1 MGHARR
7 PAILRPSHT
16 IAVAVLC
23 TLAAACSG
31 TSSEPHSAAAQG
43 VDVQVVPSTATV
55 APNATTRLAAAV
67 TGTANTAVTWTVVQ
81 ASGGTVDS
89 TGLYTAP
96 ATAGSYTVRATSV
109 ADSTAHGDAAVTVT
123 APPPPVTVTISPR
136 TPSVTA
142 GGTIAFTAT
151 VANAT
156 NTAVTWSVTG
166 TTCGT
171 ITSAGVYTA
180 PSAAGTCS
188 VAAKSVQDPT
198 RSDTTTV
205 TVTAPPPP
213 PPAVTVS
220 LSPSPAATNSCLTL
234 TFTATVANA
243 TNKTVTW
250 SVQEGAAGGTITTAG
265 VYTAPANAG
274 TYHVVA
280 TSVADGTK
288 AAVSTVTVTDKI
300 LSVTTSPATVSVAP
314 GVKQQF
320 TATVTTTCGSF
331 QAVASGP

>member
-1 MGHARR
+1 
-7 PAILRPSHT
+7 
-16 IAVAVLC
+16 
-23 TLAAACSG
+23 
-31 TSSEPHSAAAQG
+31 
-43 VDVQVVPSTATV
+43 VDVQVVPTTATV

-142 GGTIAFTAT
+142 GGAITFTAT

-180 PSAAGTCS
+180 PAAAGTC
-188 VAAKSVQDPT
+188 
-198 RSDTTTV
+198 
-205 TVTAPPPP
+205 
-213 PPAVTVS
+213 
-220 LSPSPAATNSCLTL
+220 
-234 TFTATVANA
+234 
-243 TNKTVTW
+243 
-250 SVQEGAAGGTITTAG
+250 
-265 VYTAPANAG
+265 
-274 TYHVVA
+274 HVVA

-288 AAVSTVTVTDKI
+288 AAVSTVTVTDKV
-300 LSVTTSPATVSVAP
+300 LSVTTSPATVSLAP
-314 GVKQQF
+314 GGKQQF
-320 TATVTTTCGSF
+320 TATVTTTCGAF
-331 QAVASGP
+331 QAVASVP